1 MKVKIN
7 KESADD
13 SDINKDINYDNK
25 NHTEVQNDPTYID
38 VARIEIN
45 I

>member
-13 SDINKDINYDNK
+13 ADINKDINYDNK
-25 NHTEVQNDPTYID
+25 NHTEVPNDPTYTD
-38 VARIEIN
+38 VARREIN
-45 I
+45 V